1 MSYSGWID
9 GLSKCAAEL
18 LNINPAFNTDQT
30 VSQNQYGTIKML
42 PPSLAAPPNAIR
54 LRFEVT
60 DPDGLHQALLLT
72 NETEPIGQGGGLLG
86 CKLLNGQSSTVE
98 FITTGLTLK
107 NKVVTLQIIDVFGSF
122 VSTQGFP
129 IDISSLLPPSQVV
142 SIPDPHLAAAVRQA
156 LNLSSSQTL
165 TTHAM
170 LDLKK
175 LSIDNFNNNLINL
188 TGLEHAHNLRAFRGY
203 NISDFSVL
211 SELTQ
216 LKTLGLSNSN
226 ISDISFLAGLTQLR
240 ALRLKDNNISDIT
253 TLADLTQLD
262 SLILDNNNISDITPL
277 AGLTQLRS
285 LYLVGNSISDI
296 SPLTGM
302 TQLIALR
309 LWNNSISDVSSLVA
323 LNLTNLNI
331 HDNPLSYVSI
341 NTHIPAMQAKGVEVL
356 FENVAHPALLKIS
369 GNSQEAIAGSVLP
382 SPFVVEAQDENG
394 NLMPGVSVNFSVL
407 NGVVNSDDLALVMA
421 ALENTPTA
429 PAAAMTAEN
438 LQRWIGEAKQFTSI
452 DATFLRGIEVLE
464 QLLATLLPQMT
475 ALLANFPNPFN
486 PETWVPYHLAKPTE
500 VTLHIYAVDG
510 ALARTLSLGQKS
522 AGIYEHQT
530 RAASW
535 DGRNAQGERVASGI
549 YFYTLTA
556 GDFISTRKML
566 IRK

>member
-1 MSYSGWID
+1 M
-9 GLSKCAAEL
+9 
-18 LNINPAFNTDQT
+18 T
-30 VSQNQYGTIKML
+30 
-42 PPSLAAPPNAIR
+42 
-54 LRFEVT
+54 
-60 DPDGLHQALLLT
+60 
-72 NETEPIGQGGGLLG
+72 
-86 CKLLNGQSSTVE
+86 
-98 FITTGLTLK
+98 
-107 NKVVTLQIIDVFGSF
+107 
-122 VSTQGFP
+122 
-129 IDISSLLPPSQVV
+129 
-142 SIPDPHLAAAVRQA
+142 
-156 LNLSSSQTL
+156 
-165 TTHAM
+165 
-170 LDLKK
+170 
-175 LSIDNFNNNLINL
+175 
-188 TGLEHAHNLRAFRGY
+188 
-203 NISDFSVL
+203 
-211 SELTQ
+211 
-216 LKTLGLSNSN
+216 
-226 ISDISFLAGLTQLR
+226 
-240 ALRLKDNNISDIT
+240 
-253 TLADLTQLD
+253 
-262 SLILDNNNISDITPL
+262 SLILSLNDNNISDITPL
-277 AGLTQLRS
+277 SDLTQLRS

-296 SPLTGM
+296 SPLAGM
-302 TQLIALR
+302 TQLIELV
-309 LWNNSISDVSSLVA
+309 LWNNNISDVSSLVK
-323 LNLTNLNI
+323 LNLTNLI
-331 HDNPLSYVSI
+331 ILGNPLSFTSI

-407 NGVVNSDDLALVMA
+407 NGGGQLTKTTAITDDNGKAQTILILGWNSGWNSVRVNAEGFLSSPIFTAYATPLIGQIAEDVNRDGVVDVEDLVLVAATLGTTTSDGTTIPNTDVNGDGVVNSDDLALVMA

-429 PAAAMTAEN
+429 PADAMTAEN

-510 ALARTLSLGQKS
+510 ALVRTLSLGQKS